1 MEKLN
6 RCVNFLFSNFKNSNF
21 NILKSLFRG
30 DLLKYYGYEDE
41 EICAGYLF
49 DLVKNNLFSVD
60 ELSRI
65 FGGKTTSVLLACNI
79 DYGVSDRALEKYFDG
94 LNENMKAF
102 ICADLLAGYIFEDIS
117 LGEYKRVLGLVSFER
132 INELFNVCV
141 NEVFGV
147 NNLKRGINLDYV
159 KKIFNTRM
167 PYIVMI
173 SEEAGRLN
181 YEEVLDEFFDSS
193 FNLRIGGSLGLS
205 TRIRDS
211 LIKLTLDGTELYQII
226 NDNKVFLIDDSI
238 YDRFIWFKLLVNS
251 KELTIVDINNFIK
264 NSLRVMMDSII
275 ITGISLFDNEE
286 VYVDDI
292 PEEIKN
298 IFISDKNSEMTMSV
312 VNTFLP
318 IMSKQYLLNLKN
330 KLSR

>member
-6 RCVNFLFSNFKNSNF
+6 RCVNFIFSNFKDSNF

-30 DLLKYYGYEDE
+30 DLLRYYNYDDE
-41 EICAGYLF
+41 EICAGYLI
-49 DLVKNNLFSVD
+49 DLVRNNLFSVD

-79 DYGVSDRALEKYFDG
+79 DYSANDRTLEKYFDG
-94 LNENMKAF
+94 LNEHMKTF

-117 LGEYKRVLGLVSFER
+117 LEEYKRVLGLVSFER
-132 INELFNVCV
+132 ISELFNVCV

-147 NNLKRGINLDYV
+147 NHLKRGINLDYV

-173 SEEAGRLN
+173 SEEAGLLN
-181 YEEVLDEFFDSS
+181 YEGILDEFFDSS
-193 FNLRIGGSLGLS
+193 FNLRIGGNLGLS

-226 NDNKVFLIDDSI
+226 NDNKVFLIDDNI
-238 YDRFIWFKLLVNS
+238 YDRFIWFKLLVNNE
-251 KELTIVDINNFIK
+251 ELTIVDINNFIK
-264 NSLRVMMDSII
+264 NSLRVMRDSII

-286 VYVDDI
+286 TFVDDI

-298 IFISDKNSEMTMSV
+298 IFISDKTSEMTMSV

>member
-6 RCVNFLFSNFKNSNF
+6 RCVNFIFSNFKDSNF

-30 DLLKYYGYEDE
+30 DLLRYYNYDDE
-41 EICAGYLF
+41 EICAGYLI
-49 DLVKNNLFSVD
+49 DLVKNNLFSVG

-79 DYGVSDRALEKYFDG
+79 DYSANDRVLEKYFDG
-94 LNENMKAF
+94 LNENLKAF

-117 LGEYKRVLGLVSFER
+117 LVEYKRVLGLVSFER
-132 INELFNVCV
+132 ISELFNVCV

-181 YEEVLDEFFDSS
+181 YEKILDEFFDSS
-193 FNLRIGGSLGLS
+193 FNLRIGGNLGLS

-226 NDNKVFLIDDSI
+226 NDNKVFLIDDNI
-238 YDRFIWFKLLVNS
+238 YDRFIWFKLLVNNE
-251 KELTIVDINNFIK
+251 ELTVLDINYFIE
-264 NSLRVMMDSII
+264 NSLRVMRDPII

-286 VYVDDI
+286 TFVDDI

-298 IFISDKNSEMTMSV
+298 IFISDKTSEMTMSV

>member
-65 FGGKTTSVLLACNI
+65 FGGRTTSLILACNI
-79 DYGVSDRALEKYFDG
+79 DYGASDRVLEKYFDG
-94 LNENMKAF
+94 LNEKMKAF
-102 ICADLLAGYIFEDIS
+102 ICADLLASYIFEVIS
-117 LGEYKRVLGLVSFER
+117 IEEYKRVLGLISFER
-132 INELFNVCV
+132 INLLFDLCV
-141 NEVFGV
+141 NEVFGL
-147 NNLKRGINLDYV
+147 NNLKRGLNLDYV

-173 SEEAGRLN
+173 SDEAGRLN
-181 YEEVLDEFFDSS
+181 YEGIIAEFFESS
-193 FNLRIGGSLGLS
+193 FNLRIGGEFGLS

-238 YDRFIWFKLLVNS
+238 YDRFIWFKLLVNNE
-251 KELTIVDINNFIK
+251 ELTIADINNFIK
-264 NSLRVMMDSII
+264 NSLRVMMDYII
-275 ITGISLFDNEE
+275 ITGVSLFDSEE

-298 IFISDKNSEMTMSV
+298 IFISDKTSEMTMSV

>member
-6 RCVNFLFSNFKNSNF
+6 RCVNFIFSNFKDSNF
-21 NILKSLFRG
+21 NIMKSLFRG
-30 DLLKYYGYEDE
+30 DLLRYYNYDDE
-41 EICAGYLF
+41 EICAGYLI

-65 FGGKTTSVLLACNI
+65 FGGKTTSILLACNI
-79 DYGVSDRALEKYFDG
+79 DYSANDRVLEKYFDG

-117 LGEYKRVLGLVSFER
+117 LEEYKRVLGLVSFER
-132 INELFNVCV
+132 ISELFNVCV

-147 NNLKRGINLDYV
+147 NHLKRGINLDYV

-173 SEEAGRLN
+173 SEEAGLLN
-181 YEEVLDEFFDSS
+181 YEGILDEFFDSS
-193 FNLRIGGSLGLS
+193 FNLRIGGNLGLS

-226 NDNKVFLIDDSI
+226 NDNKVFLIDDNI
-238 YDRFIWFKLLVNS
+238 YDRFIWFKILVNNE
-251 KELTIVDINNFIK
+251 ELNFADINNFIK
-264 NSLRVMMDSII
+264 NSLRVMRDSII

-298 IFISDKNSEMTMSV
+298 IFISDKTSEMTMSV

>member
-6 RCVNFLFSNFKNSNF
+6 RCVNFIFSNFKDANF

-30 DLLKYYGYEDE
+30 DLLRYYNYDDE
-41 EICAGYLF
+41 EICAGYLI
-49 DLVKNNLFSVD
+49 DLVKNNLFSVG

-65 FGGKTTSVLLACNI
+65 FGGRTTSVLLACNI
-79 DYGVSDRALEKYFDG
+79 DYSANDRVLEKYFDG
-94 LNENMKAF
+94 LNENLKAF

-117 LGEYKRVLGLVSFER
+117 LVEYKRVLGLVSFER
-132 INELFNVCV
+132 ISELFNVCV

-181 YEEVLDEFFDSS
+181 YEKILDEFFDSS
-193 FNLRIGGSLGLS
+193 FNLRIGGNLGLS

-226 NDNKVFLIDDSI
+226 NDNKVFLIDDNI
-238 YDRFIWFKLLVNS
+238 YDRFIWFKLLVNNE
-251 KELTIVDINNFIK
+251 ELTVLDINYFIE
-264 NSLRVMMDSII
+264 NSLRVMRDPII

-286 VYVDDI
+286 TFVDDI

-298 IFISDKNSEMTMSV
+298 IFISDKTSEMTMSV

>member
-6 RCVNFLFSNFKNSNF
+6 RCVNFIFSNFKDSNF

-30 DLLKYYGYEDE
+30 DLLRYYNYDDE
-41 EICAGYLF
+41 EICAGYLI

-79 DYGVSDRALEKYFDG
+79 DYSANDRTLEKYFDG

-117 LGEYKRVLGLVSFER
+117 LEEYKRVLGLVSFER
-132 INELFNVCV
+132 ISELFNVCV

-173 SEEAGRLN
+173 SDEAGRLN
-181 YEEVLDEFFDSS
+181 YEKILDEFFDSS
-193 FNLRIGGSLGLS
+193 FNLRIGGNLGLS

-226 NDNKVFLIDDSI
+226 NDNKVFLIDDNI
-238 YDRFIWFKLLVNS
+238 YDRFIWFKLLVNNE
-251 KELTIVDINNFIK
+251 ELTVLDINYFIE
-264 NSLRVMMDSII
+264 NSLRVMRDPII

-286 VYVDDI
+286 TFVDDI

-298 IFISDKNSEMTMSV
+298 IFISDKTSEMTMSV

>member
-1 MEKLN
+1 
-6 RCVNFLFSNFKNSNF
+6 
-21 NILKSLFRG
+21 
-30 DLLKYYGYEDE
+30 
-41 EICAGYLF
+41 
-49 DLVKNNLFSVD
+49 
-60 ELSRI
+60 
-65 FGGKTTSVLLACNI
+65 
-79 DYGVSDRALEKYFDG
+79 
-94 LNENMKAF
+94 MKAF
-102 ICADLLAGYIFEDIS
+102 ICADLLADYIFEDIS
-117 LGEYKRVLGLVSFER
+117 LEEYKRVLGLVSFEK
-132 INELFNVCV
+132 ISELFNVCV

-181 YEEVLDEFFDSS
+181 YEEILDEFFDSS

-205 TRIRDS
+205 TMIRDS

-238 YDRFIWFKLLVNS
+238 YDRFIWFKLMVNNE
-251 KELTIVDINNFIK
+251 ELTIVDINNFIK
-264 NSLRVMMDSII
+264 NSLRVMMDYII

-298 IFISDKNSEMTMSV
+298 IFISDKTSEMTMSV

>member
-21 NILKSLFRG
+21 NILKSLFIG

-65 FGGKTTSVLLACNI
+65 FGGRTTSLILACNI
-79 DYGVSDRALEKYFDG
+79 DYGASDRVLEKYFDG
-94 LNENMKAF
+94 LNEKMKAF
-102 ICADLLAGYIFEDIS
+102 ICADLLASYIFEVIS
-117 LGEYKRVLGLVSFER
+117 IEEYKRVLGLISFER
-132 INELFNVCV
+132 INLLFDLCV
-141 NEVFGV
+141 NEVFEV
-147 NNLKRGINLDYV
+147 NNLKRGLNLDYV

-181 YEEVLDEFFDSS
+181 YEGIIAEFFDSS

-226 NDNKVFLIDDSI
+226 NDNKVFLIDDRI
-238 YDRFIWFKLLVNS
+238 YDRFIWFKLLVNN
-251 KELTIVDINNFIK
+251 ENLNHIN
-264 NSLRVMMDSII
+264 
-275 ITGISLFDNEE
+275 
-286 VYVDDI
+286 
-292 PEEIKN
+292 
-298 IFISDKNSEMTMSV
+298 
-312 VNTFLP
+312 
-318 IMSKQYLLNLKN
+318 
-330 KLSR
+330 LS

>member
-6 RCVNFLFSNFKNSNF
+6 RCVNFIFSNFKDSNF

-30 DLLKYYGYEDE
+30 DLLRYYNYDDE
-41 EICAGYLF
+41 EICAGYLI

-65 FGGKTTSVLLACNI
+65 FGGRTTSVLLACNI
-79 DYGVSDRALEKYFDG
+79 DYSANDRVLEKYFDG

-117 LGEYKRVLGLVSFER
+117 LEEYKRVLGLVSFER
-132 INELFNVCV
+132 ISELFNVCV

-147 NNLKRGINLDYV
+147 NHLKRGINLDYV
-159 KKIFNTRM
+159 KKVFNTRM

-181 YEEVLDEFFDSS
+181 YEKILDEFFDSS
-193 FNLRIGGSLGLS
+193 FNLRIGGNLGLS

-226 NDNKVFLIDDSI
+226 NDNKVFLIDDNI
-238 YDRFIWFKLLVNS
+238 YDRFIWFKLLVNNE
-251 KELTIVDINNFIK
+251 ELTVLDINYFIE
-264 NSLRVMMDSII
+264 NSLRVMRDPII

-286 VYVDDI
+286 TYVDDI

-298 IFISDKNSEMTMSV
+298 IFISDKTDEMTMSV

>member
-6 RCVNFLFSNFKNSNF
+6 RCVNFIFSNFKDANF

-30 DLLKYYGYEDE
+30 DLLRYYNYDDE
-41 EICAGYLF
+41 EICAGYLI

-79 DYGVSDRALEKYFDG
+79 DYSANDRALGKYFDG
-94 LNENMKAF
+94 FNENMKAF

-117 LGEYKRVLGLVSFER
+117 LEEYKRVLGLVSFER
-132 INELFNVCV
+132 IDELFTVCV

-181 YEEVLDEFFDSS
+181 YEGILDEFFDSS

-226 NDNKVFLIDDSI
+226 IDNKVFLIDNSI
-238 YDRFIWFKLLVNS
+238 YDRFIWFKLLVNN
-251 KELTIVDINNFIK
+251 EEFTIADINKFIK
-264 NSLRVMMDSII
+264 NSLRVMKDSII

-298 IFISDKNSEMTMSV
+298 IFISDKTSEMTMSV

>member
-6 RCVNFLFSNFKNSNF
+6 RCVNFIFNNFKDSNF

-30 DLLKYYGYEDE
+30 DLLKYYNYDDE
-41 EICAGYLF
+41 EICAGYLI

-79 DYGVSDRALEKYFDG
+79 DYSANDRTLEKYFDG
-94 LNENMKAF
+94 LNEHMKAF

-117 LGEYKRVLGLVSFER
+117 LEEYKRVLGLVSFER
-132 INELFNVCV
+132 ISELFNVCV
-141 NEVFGV
+141 NEVFGL

-181 YEEVLDEFFDSS
+181 YEGILDEFFDSS
-193 FNLRIGGSLGLS
+193 FNLRIGGNLGLS

-226 NDNKVFLIDDSI
+226 NDNKVFLIDDNI
-238 YDRFIWFKLLVNS
+238 YDRFIWFKLLVNNE
-251 KELTIVDINNFIK
+251 ELTIVDINNFIK
-264 NSLRVMMDSII
+264 NSLRVMRDPII

-286 VYVDDI
+286 TFVDNI

-298 IFISDKNSEMTMSV
+298 IFISDKTSEMTMSV

>member
-1 MEKLN
+1 M
-6 RCVNFLFSNFKNSNF
+6 
-21 NILKSLFRG
+21 
-30 DLLKYYGYEDE
+30 
-41 EICAGYLF
+41 
-49 DLVKNNLFSVD
+49 
-60 ELSRI
+60 
-65 FGGKTTSVLLACNI
+65 
-79 DYGVSDRALEKYFDG
+79 
-94 LNENMKAF
+94 
-102 ICADLLAGYIFEDIS
+102 
-117 LGEYKRVLGLVSFER
+117 
-132 INELFNVCV
+132 CV

-147 NNLKRGINLDYV
+147 NNIKRGINLDYV

-181 YEEVLDEFFDSS
+181 YEEILDEFFDSS

-205 TRIRDS
+205 TRI
-211 LIKLTLDGTELYQII
+211 IA
-226 NDNKVFLIDDSI
+226 
-238 YDRFIWFKLLVNS
+238 
-251 KELTIVDINNFIK
+251 DINIFIK

>member
-65 FGGKTTSVLLACNI
+65 FGGRTTSVLLACNI
-79 DYGVSDRALEKYFDG
+79 DYSANDRALEKYFDG
-94 LNENMKAF
+94 LNENMKGF
-102 ICADLLAGYIFEDIS
+102 ICADLLASYIFEVIS
-117 LGEYKRVLGLVSFER
+117 IEEYKRVLGLISFER
-132 INELFNVCV
+132 MNLLFDLCV

-147 NNLKRGINLDYV
+147 NNLKRGLNLDYV

-181 YEEVLDEFFDSS
+181 YEEILDEFFDSS

-238 YDRFIWFKLLVNS
+238 YDRFIWFKLLVNNE
-251 KELTIVDINNFIK
+251 ELTIVDINNFIK

>member
-65 FGGKTTSVLLACNI
+65 FGGRTTSVLLACNI

-117 LGEYKRVLGLVSFER
+117 LEEYKRVLGLVSFEI

-159 KKIFNTRM
+159 KKIFNMRM

-181 YEEVLDEFFDSS
+181 YEEILDEFFDSS

-251 KELTIVDINNFIK
+251 KELTIADINNFIK

>member
-21 NILKSLFRG
+21 NILKSLLRG
-30 DLLKYYGYEDE
+30 DLLRYYNYDDE
-41 EICAGYLF
+41 EICAGYLI
-49 DLVKNNLFSVD
+49 DLVRNNLFSVD

-79 DYGVSDRALEKYFDG
+79 DYSANDRALEKYFDG

-102 ICADLLAGYIFEDIS
+102 ICADLLAGYIFEDI
-117 LGEYKRVLGLVSFER
+117 LLEEYKRVLGLVSFER
-132 INELFNVCV
+132 ISELFNVCV
-141 NEVFGV
+141 NEVFGL

-181 YEEVLDEFFDSS
+181 YEGIIAEFFESS
-193 FNLRIGGSLGLS
+193 FNLRIGGEFGLS
-205 TRIRDS
+205 TKIRDS

-226 NDNKVFLIDDSI
+226 DDNKVFLIDDRI
-238 YDRFIWFKLLVNS
+238 YDRFIWFKLLVNNE
-251 KELTIVDINNFIK
+251 ELTIADINNFIK
-264 NSLRVMMDSII
+264 NSLRVMMDCVI

-298 IFISDKNSEMTMSV
+298 IFISDKTSEMTMSV

>member
-6 RCVNFLFSNFKNSNF
+6 RCVNFIFSNFKDSNF

-30 DLLKYYGYEDE
+30 DLLRYYNYDDE
-41 EICAGYLF
+41 EICAGYLI

-65 FGGKTTSVLLACNI
+65 FGGKTTSVLLACNM
-79 DYGVSDRALEKYFDG
+79 DYSVNDRALEKYFDG

-117 LGEYKRVLGLVSFER
+117 LEEYKRVLGLVSFER
-132 INELFNVCV
+132 ISELFNVCV

-173 SEEAGRLN
+173 SEEAGHLN
-181 YEEVLDEFFDSS
+181 YEGILDEFFDSS

-238 YDRFIWFKLLVNS
+238 YDRFIWFKLLVNNE
-251 KELTIVDINNFIK
+251 ELTIVDISNFIK

-275 ITGISLFDNEE
+275 ITGISLFDNDE

-298 IFISDKNSEMTMSV
+298 IFISDKTSEMTMSV

-330 KLSR
+330 KLNR

>member
-6 RCVNFLFSNFKNSNF
+6 RCVNFIFSNFKDSNF

-30 DLLKYYGYEDE
+30 DLLKYYNYDDE
-41 EICAGYLF
+41 EICAGYLV

-79 DYGVSDRALEKYFDG
+79 DYSANDRALEKYFDG

-102 ICADLLAGYIFEDIS
+102 ICADLLADYIFEDIS
-117 LGEYKRVLGLVSFER
+117 LEEYKRVLGLVSFEK
-132 INELFNVCV
+132 ISELFNVCV

-159 KKIFNTRM
+159 KKIFNTRI

-181 YEEVLDEFFDSS
+181 YEGILDEFFDSS

-205 TRIRDS
+205 TMIRDS

-238 YDRFIWFKLLVNS
+238 YDRFIWFKLMVNNE
-251 KELTIVDINNFIK
+251 ELTIVDINNFIK
-264 NSLRVMMDSII
+264 NSLRVMRDSII

-298 IFISDKNSEMTMSV
+298 IFISDKTSEMTISV